1 MYLQTIHTIELV
13 EYLICS
19 LLPLPFSLL
28 TLFVIVYNIRMRYK
42 LYQEIKRIPKEL
54 LFKEEPQNQLI
65 INNFIIVILV
75 LEFVHNFSGQNTF
88 LYPLVYSVQ

>member
-1 MYLQTIHTIELV
+1 
-13 EYLICS
+13 
-19 LLPLPFSLL
+19 
-28 TLFVIVYNIRMRYK
+28 MRYK

-54 LFKEEPQNQLI
+54 LFKEEPQNQLV